1 MIRNSNNPGQG
12 KTLKSMKKEGQAH
25 HRVST
30 RSMLLVSILPL
41 WALWFFSFFSYQ
53 NLLSEMETLPRFFGM
68 HLYKEYIRGPLER
81 FAKVVGVLE
90 SQHHAEKQEDGQDQF
105 LEHDLE
111 RLALLSGVDTPFIVV
126 RLKKQRILYP
136 LGPTYESASF
146 LEESDSRTAFFSTLQ
161 RIADNGSLEGYLF
174 IDFTDPSQKEKT
186 GRWFLLAA
194 PAAEDLFCILLVS
207 EKKLAQSGSILQE
220 AQEAL
225 LQEKLK
231 QFRNATIPALLLT
244 STLIGLLHRQ
254 RKQPGG

>member
-1 MIRNSNNPGQG
+1 MKGI
-12 KTLKSMKKEGQAH
+12 KKENQAY
-25 HRVST
+25 HRTST
-30 RSMLLVSILPL
+30 RNMLFVSILPL
-41 WALWFFSFFSYQ
+41 WALWFFSYFSFQ
-53 NLLSEMETLPRFFGM
+53 SLLIEMETLPRFFGM

-90 SQHHAEKQEDGQDQF
+90 GQNPSNNQEKDEDRLF
-105 LEHDLE
+105 EHDLE

-126 RLKKQRILYP
+126 RLQKKRILYP

-146 LEESDSRTAFFSTLQ
+146 LEKTDSKKVFFRTLRQ
-161 RIADNGSLEGYLF
+161 IADNGSLEGYLF

-207 EKKLAQSGSILQE
+207 EKKLEQSGSILQE
-220 AQEAL
+220 AQKAL

-231 QFRNATIPALLLT
+231 RFRYATLPALAAIT
-244 STLIGLLHRQ
+244 MLIGLLHRQ
-254 RKQPGG
+254 RKQPAG